1 MKNIVLSILLMSA
14 CAMIYAQ
21 ADSSPYQ
28 AIVAVDGSG
37 DYKTVQEAI
46 NAVPDGQTKPW
57 LILIKNGLYNEQVI
71 IPKNKPYVHLIGQ
84 DKDKTIIHLNLN
96 VGSKL
101 TGKEIGGKTAY
112 WEHSVHNPSSPV
124 YKYEGSVVVVKGDH
138 FYTENISYVN
148 DWGVLSD
155 NGPQALAMNSQ
166 ADCASFYNCKL
177 RSFQD
182 TWMTT

>member
-1 MKNIVLSILLMSA
+1 
-14 CAMIYAQ
+14 MIYAQ

-84 DKDKTIIHLNLN
+84 DKDNTIIHLNLN

-101 TGKEIGGKTAY
+101 TGKEIVEKQLIGNTRFIIL
-112 WEHSVHNPSSPV
+112 PLQFI
-124 YKYEGSVVVVKGDH
+124 KYEG
-138 FYTENISYVN
+138 
-148 DWGVLSD
+148 
-155 NGPQALAMNSQ
+155 
-166 ADCASFYNCKL
+166 
-177 RSFQD
+177 R
-182 TWMTT
+182 

>member
-57 LILIKNGLYNEQVI
+57 LILIKNGLYNEQGI
-71 IPKNKPYVHLIGQ
+71 I
-84 DKDKTIIHLNLN
+84 LNRP
-96 VGSKL
+96 G
-101 TGKEIGGKTAY
+101 
-112 WEHSVHNPSSPV
+112 
-124 YKYEGSVVVVKGDH
+124 
-138 FYTENISYVN
+138 
-148 DWGVLSD
+148 
-155 NGPQALAMNSQ
+155 
-166 ADCASFYNCKL
+166 
-177 RSFQD
+177 
-182 TWMTT
+182 

>member
-71 IPKNKPYVHLIGQ
+71 IPKNKPYVHYKAYSFPATHHHHHKNSLPR
-84 DKDKTIIHLNLN
+84 LLSSNL
-96 VGSKL
+96 S
-101 TGKEIGGKTAY
+101 
-112 WEHSVHNPSSPV
+112 HS
-124 YKYEGSVVVVKGDH
+124 
-138 FYTENISYVN
+138 
-148 DWGVLSD
+148 
-155 NGPQALAMNSQ
+155 
-166 ADCASFYNCKL
+166 AD
-177 RSFQD
+177 
-182 TWMTT
+182 

>member
-71 IPKNKPYVHLIGQ
+71 IPREDYGSSVRIFYKNPVHSP
-84 DKDKTIIHLNLN
+84 KDL
-96 VGSKL
+96 
-101 TGKEIGGKTAY
+101 
-112 WEHSVHNPSSPV
+112 
-124 YKYEGSVVVVKGDH
+124 
-138 FYTENISYVN
+138 
-148 DWGVLSD
+148 
-155 NGPQALAMNSQ
+155 
-166 ADCASFYNCKL
+166 
-177 RSFQD
+177 
-182 TWMTT
+182 

>member
-71 IPKNKPYVHLIGQ
+71 IPKNKGRACRRRRQ
-84 DKDKTIIHLNLN
+84 RM
-96 VGSKL
+96 
-101 TGKEIGGKTAY
+101 
-112 WEHSVHNPSSPV
+112 PV
-124 YKYEGSVVVVKGDH
+124 RPAQLVYLQRREDIVD
-138 FYTENISYVN
+138 
-148 DWGVLSD
+148 DVL
-155 NGPQALAMNSQ
+155 
-166 ADCASFYNCKL
+166 
-177 RSFQD
+177 
-182 TWMTT
+182 

>member
-84 DKDKTIIHLNLN
+84 DKDKTIIHLM
-96 VGSKL
+96 
-101 TGKEIGGKTAY
+101 Y
-112 WEHSVHNPSSPV
+112 
-124 YKYEGSVVVVKGDH
+124 
-138 FYTENISYVN
+138 SYVR
-148 DWGVLSD
+148 LSID
-155 NGPQALAMNSQ
+155 RCTAT
-166 ADCASFYNCKL
+166 YV
-177 RSFQD
+177 
-182 TWMTT
+182 